1 MWWFN
6 RQKYYWTR
14 SSLCDLHRPWDP
26 SVSRDAPGLT
36 QTITDS
42 FKENSL
48 ESALEKIVF
57 LSSDVASFTCG
68 KNPGLIKLFQEDY
81 PWISF
86 IWCFSQRLELAL
98 KDALKEHVEPV
109 NTILTQL
116 YYLYTRS
123 SKKHC
128 ELNNLYMLKGEFE
141 MYTSGVRTVKI
152 IF

>member
-1 MWWFN
+1 M
-6 RQKYYWTR
+6 R
-14 SSLCDLHRPWDP
+14 SSQTLRPITVA
-26 SVSRDAPGLT
+26 SVSQDAPGLT

-68 KNPGLIKLFQEDY
+68 KNSGLIILFQEDY